1 MQGNEL
7 HLHPYTTE
15 SVSCRHQ
22 ITTLNTNLIYMKK
35 LFTLLALA
43 GLMMAQA
50 PVAVFA
56 QDAEMEVV
64 ADSAA
69 TDSTLLAV
77 ADSTAADS
85 AAVDSAAVA
94 PAVAAEEAVEETRE
108 VLSFHQTVKK
118 YFIEGGAT
126 FMAFVLIC
134 LILGLAL
141 AIERIIYLN
150 MATTNS
156 AKLVEGIEEA
166 LGKGGEE
173 AAKEACRNTRGPV
186 ATIFYQGLDRS
197 AGSYEEVAKAIEDY
211 GSVEMSKLER
221 GLSWIS
227 LFIAL
232 APMLGFM
239 GTVIGMISA
248 FDKIAEANTINAS
261 IVAGGIK
268 VALITTVS
276 GLIVAIIL
284 QIFYNYILSKI
295 DSIVLDME
303 EASMDLVDLLYKRKL
318 QGK

>member
-1 MQGNEL
+1 MA
-7 HLHPYTTE
+7 E
-15 SVSCRHQ
+15 SDACRHQ
-22 ITTLNTNLIYMKK
+22 ITTKNTNLIYMKK

-69 TDSTLLAV
+69 TDSTLMA
-77 ADSTAADS
+77 AADS
-85 AAVDSAAVA
+85 ASVDSVAAA
-94 PAVAAEEAVEETRE
+94 PAVTEEAAPVEEKRE

-156 AKLVEGIEEA
+156 AKLVEEIEVA
-166 LGKGGEE
+166 LGKGGED
-173 AAKEACRNTRGPV
+173 AAKEVCRNTRGPV

-197 AGSYEEVAKAIEDY
+197 AGNYEEVAKAIEDY

-303 EASMDLVDLLYKRKL
+303 ESSMDLVDLLYKRKL

>member
-1 MQGNEL
+1 MAK
-7 HLHPYTTE
+7 
-15 SVSCRHQ
+15 SVSGRHQ
-22 ITTLNTNLIYMKK
+22 ITTINTNLIYMKK

-94 PAVAAEEAVEETRE
+94 PAVATEEAVEETRE

-156 AKLVEGIEEA
+156 AQLVEGIEEA

-173 AAKEACRNTRGPV
+173 AAKEVCRNTRGPV

>member
-1 MQGNEL
+1 MV
-7 HLHPYTTE
+7 E
-15 SVSCRHQ
+15 SDACRHQ
-22 ITTLNTNLIYMKK
+22 ITTINTNLIYMKK

-85 AAVDSAAVA
+85 AVVDSATVA
-94 PAVAAEEAVEETRE
+94 PAIATEEPVEETRE

-173 AAKEACRNTRGPV
+173 AAKEVCRNTRGPV

-295 DSIVLDME
+295 DGIVLDME